1 MVQNHVKDDQH
12 DTGSLSWRYTTL
24 KSCCLQ
30 EKEARQVQEEDK
42 LYQDEGRGGAIES
55 NTKPNRCGEL

>member
-1 MVQNHVKDDQH
+1 MH
-12 DTGSLSWRYTTL
+12 DID
-24 KSCCLQ
+24 

-42 LYQDEGRGGAIES
+42 LYQDKGRGRGIVS